1 MNLFLVQIWRER
13 RAESPNLSCG
23 IHTWP
28 VTHKHALKMQ
38 ASKQA
43 NKETNESGKIERGL
57 AVHDYKE
64 TIFFGQNI
72 LFALMN
78 LTVVC
83 NIIHKIWLKPL
94 EKSHYGGAI

>member
-1 MNLFLVQIWRER
+1 LGGRGRHISEFEASLVYKVSSRTS
-13 RAESPNLSCG
+13 RAIQRN
-23 IHTWP
+23 P
-28 VTHKHALKMQ
+28 VSKKQ